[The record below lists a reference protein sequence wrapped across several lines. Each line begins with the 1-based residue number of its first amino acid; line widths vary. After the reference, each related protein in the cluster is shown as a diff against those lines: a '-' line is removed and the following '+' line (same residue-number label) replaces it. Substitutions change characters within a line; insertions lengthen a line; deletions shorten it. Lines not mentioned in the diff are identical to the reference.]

1 MNIQSDWNSRTLP
14 LIGTEGLDALAK
26 ARVILF
32 GCGGVGGWTAEVLI
46 RSGVRNLTLVDKD
59 VVEPSNFNRQLVAT
73 IPFLEKPKVDA
84 LKERLLS
91 INPEAKIQTLYK
103 AFTASTAEDFAL
115 EEHHVVLDAI
125 DSVADKALLIRRCS
139 EIPSVTLFSAMG
151 AARRLD
157 PLQVCV
163 TEFSKVKGCPL
174 ARALRTRFK
183 KENTWPTRKFLCV
196 WSTETPVLNSEKG
209 SLAPVVGTFGMA
221 LASLA
226 INEIIKRKDIMTC

>member
-14 LIGTEGLDALAK
+14 LLGTRGLEALAK

-32 GCGGVGGWTAEVLI
+32 GCGGVGGWAAEVLI
-46 RSGVRNLTLVDKD
+46 RTGVRNLTLVDKD
-59 VVEPSNFNRQLVAT
+59 VVEKSNFNRQLVAT
-73 IPFLEKPKVDA
+73 VSSLGLPKVEA
-84 LKERLLS
+84 LKERLLN
-91 INPEAKIQTLYK
+91 INPEAQIQTLYK
-103 AFTASTAEDFAL
+103 AYTASTAEDFAL
-115 EEHHVVLDAI
+115 AENHVVLDAI
-125 DSVADKALLIRRCS
+125 DSVADKALLIKSCG
-139 EIPSVTLFSAMG
+139 EIPSITLFSAMG

-157 PLQVCV
+157 PLRVCV

-183 KENTWPTRKFLCV
+183 KEDTWPTRKFLCV
-196 WSTETPVLNSEKG
+196 WSTEAPALNSEKG
-209 SLAPVVGTFGMA
+209 SIAPVVGTFGMA